1 MSYVTMCEQLFCR
14 QSKHSINV
22 KYAYLHMQQLHRKLH
37 LQPLHVGS
45 PSQQTSPCPK
55 GAGICICS
63 ASCGPGAGRSCLEA
77 QRRRSTAL
85 GRGYVE
91 RSKVP
96 WDISNGDALWTR
108 WPTFAKL
115 LCRPMLGGVSRNEK
129 IACLTFEG
137 CMERLHVVLSHKIC
151 AYIMHLVSH
160 HRYQCLV
167 LQVNPSS
174 QGLIVQRPMDWS
186 NLADWLIK
194 LGGVMFHLYLSMPFI
209 NSFVL
214 WWIQYMFIN
223 SFVLWWW
230 ASNRTRW
237 MEIWPLNTTYIY
249 ISSVTQ

>member
-108 WPTFAKL
+108 WPTFAKI

-129 IACLTFEG
+129 ITCLTFEG

-167 LQVNPSS
+167 LQAATH
-174 QGLIVQRPMDWS
+174 GPMDWS

-194 LGGVMFHLYLSMPFI
+194 LGGVVILSDVPSIPFYAVLSGDYSICLLIVLYYGGGHPI
-209 NSFVL
+209 GHVE
-214 WWIQYMFIN
+214 WKYD
-223 SFVLWWW
+223 
-230 ASNRTRW
+230 
-237 MEIWPLNTTYIY
+237 PLIPHTYILY
-249 ISSVTQ
+249 ILVAWHSS